1 MTSSRART
9 SLLALALLALVSCPA
24 TRPAPASPAGDPYAY
39 TPPPAGAVPTGLDA
53 ATWQAHLESDLLP
66 YWTMAAAQGTPVGN
80 FPTYRGMDFLR

>member
-1 MTSSRART
+1 M
-9 SLLALALLALVSCPA
+9 
-24 TRPAPASPAGDPYAY
+24 
-39 TPPPAGAVPTGLDA
+39 PTGLDA